1 MSTIVAVAWDSL
13 AVATEVGVM
22 ANGTF
27 VADTGNVLTLILTKR
42 SVAVDANVASLSHM
56 WFRDGIID
64 SGKAMSWM
72 NMPSALDTVGTKVP
86 IRAVE
91 TLVAYTVDCLVTSV
105 ANRSMADIT
114 AWGAEKLCSGSHQGF
129 GGRGL
134 ERVTWMVS
142 VGIIFVAGHAQI
154 VIFAVL
160 TSDEVILWEL
170 CGKVSGN
177 LNHQR

>member
-27 VADTGNVLTLILTKR
+27 VADTRNILMLILAKW
-42 SVAVDANVASLSHM
+42 SVTVDANMASVSHM
-56 WFRDGIID
+56 WFRDRVVD
-64 SGKAMSWM
+64 CGKSVSWM
-72 NMPSALDTVGTKVP
+72 NMPSALDTVGAKVP
-86 IRAVE
+86 IGTVE
-91 TLVAYTVDCLVTSV
+91 TLMAYAVDCLVTSV
-105 ANRSMADIT
+105 ANSGMTNIT
-114 AWGAEKLCSGSHQGF
+114 AWGTEKLCSGSHQGF

-142 VGIIFVAGHAQI
+142 VGIVLMAGHAQI
-154 VIFAVL
+154 IIFAVF
-160 TSDEVILWEL
+160 TSDEVVLWEL

-177 LNHQR
+177 LNC